1 MANRFG
7 TLTKHP
13 YIYGMLQWRKIASLF
28 LLLAYIFVLA
38 LSVVPHHHHIYG
50 SICTENSLHHDNEG
64 DLIIA
69 DCLEDHDDSSCCP
82 KKTTKCDDM
91 QCISRIVYLSGE
103 IAKLT
108 RNDGDQ
114 PLLPLL
120 LTPFIAGNSFDIL
133 PDANS
138 YQQSHRL
145 KYYPPNERIVKLLLT
160 SGVGLRAPPVLSLRG

>member
-1 MANRFG
+1 M
-7 TLTKHP
+7 LP
-13 YIYGMLQWRKIASLF
+13 YFYAMRQWRKITSIF

-38 LSVVPHHHHIYG
+38 LSVIPHHHHIYG
-50 SICTENSLHHDNEG
+50 SICTENSLHHDNDG

-69 DCLEDHDDSSCCP
+69 DCIEDHDDNSCCP
-82 KKTTKCDDM
+82 KKTNKCDDM

-108 RNDGDQ
+108 RNDDEQ

-120 LTPFIAGNSFDIL
+120 PIPYIDGIIIDIL

-145 KYYPPNERIVKLLLT
+145 RYYPPNERIVKLLLA